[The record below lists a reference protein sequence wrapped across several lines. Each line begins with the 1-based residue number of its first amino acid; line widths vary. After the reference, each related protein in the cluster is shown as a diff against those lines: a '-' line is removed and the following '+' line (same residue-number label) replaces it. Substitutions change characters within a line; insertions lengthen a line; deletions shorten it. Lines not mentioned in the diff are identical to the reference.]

1 MIEFGRRQCCETNW
15 TESLRNIAGDT
26 FSNNAFMNMMSKS
39 MYLTSSKTEFSK
51 QFNIQYQGDV
61 TISKTKEKLVKFFT
75 EQFNDDDSK
84 KIKKLTEEVV
94 GLKAVSLTGIGQE
107 RSSKDK
113 QILSSV
119 LFEYKPFGAYIHY
132 FATTAMKKSTFK
144 DLFVLKEEKKKIAK
158 ENNITNENL
167 LNLNDDGL
175 NDIVLR
181 GKGIGRFML
190 YLVQVLSFCNH
201 SAFELQLKTSD
212 ESREFYKQ
220 CNFFKATIKGSTNNS
235 NYSAL
240 ESLKCESVITLKDDD
255 NMGKYYLQ
263 NCHECTFKD
272 LQKKTINTSGFTSVC
287 YMYSCFQLLSLTFK
301 NIETPR
307 IKEEQMSNVNG
318 YPQMRNESGNNQLF
332 QFPNIFY
339 YSELEE
345 KHKKNIEKFQQ
356 QYRDWMT
363 KTITDPCWQRKDRQN
378 DLITMI
384 KTIKRIPRGCLD
396 NTHFDPNQEEDP
408 TEFMPFLLDMHP
420 WEAFMCFNYSKMV
433 LVGANESI
441 DYVRNVAEFPWVET
455 LINLTKSSQNQGS
468 TVKLQ
473 EIIQDKFLEKYSDD
487 YDYKGRNNERR
498 IANQIETGL
507 SKGEKLYKMSQL
519 VGLKGNKSV
528 NDQLPQRLLFSKQ
541 CYSDSNLP
549 NDNDNTYHA
558 HILHGFTLKDPMCFK
573 VKVGKTEN
581 QVGCLR
587 MILKGFIYYT
597 AKEETSER
605 KLNKKKEKKETPHRG
620 ITQHLFI

>member
-15 TESLRNIAGDT
+15 TELLGNIAGDT

-39 MYLTSSKTEFSK
+39 VYLTSSKTEFSK

-61 TISKTKEKLVKFFT
+61 TISKSKEKLVKFFT
-75 EQFNDDDSK
+75 KQFNDDDSK

-107 RSSKDK
+107 RPSKDK

-119 LFEYKPFGAYIHY
+119 LYEYKPFGAYIHY

-144 DLFVLKEEKKKIAK
+144 DLFVLKEGKKNIAK

-272 LQKKTINTSGFTSVC
+272 LQKKTINTSNFTSVC

-318 YPQMRNESGNNQLF
+318 YP
-332 QFPNIFY
+332 
-339 YSELEE
+339 
-345 KHKKNIEKFQQ
+345 
-356 QYRDWMT
+356 
-363 KTITDPCWQRKDRQN
+363 
-378 DLITMI
+378 
-384 KTIKRIPRGCLD
+384 
-396 NTHFDPNQEEDP
+396 
-408 TEFMPFLLDMHP
+408 
-420 WEAFMCFNYSKMV
+420 
-433 LVGANESI
+433 
-441 DYVRNVAEFPWVET
+441 
-455 LINLTKSSQNQGS
+455 
-468 TVKLQ
+468 
-473 EIIQDKFLEKYSDD
+473 
-487 YDYKGRNNERR
+487 
-498 IANQIETGL
+498 
-507 SKGEKLYKMSQL
+507 
-519 VGLKGNKSV
+519 
-528 NDQLPQRLLFSKQ
+528 
-541 CYSDSNLP
+541 
-549 NDNDNTYHA
+549 
-558 HILHGFTLKDPMCFK
+558 
-573 VKVGKTEN
+573 
-581 QVGCLR
+581 
-587 MILKGFIYYT
+587 
-597 AKEETSER
+597 
-605 KLNKKKEKKETPHRG
+605 
-620 ITQHLFI
+620 